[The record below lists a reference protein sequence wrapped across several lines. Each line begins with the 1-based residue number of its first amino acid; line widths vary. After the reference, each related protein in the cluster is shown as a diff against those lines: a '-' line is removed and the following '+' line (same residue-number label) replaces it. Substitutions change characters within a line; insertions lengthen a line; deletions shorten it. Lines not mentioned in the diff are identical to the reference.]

1 MFIVF
6 FTVEALWLT
15 CLCLRTCFWGPG
27 LSLAVYCYVTLAV
40 PLSYKLCIIFMNLS
54 FSNPGFIIN
63 GLAEKLLAGM
73 TE

>member
-27 LSLAVYCYVTLAV
+27 LSLAVYCYVIGCSLKLETLHHIHEFV
-40 PLSYKLCIIFMNLS
+40 FLQPR
-54 FSNPGFIIN
+54 IIN